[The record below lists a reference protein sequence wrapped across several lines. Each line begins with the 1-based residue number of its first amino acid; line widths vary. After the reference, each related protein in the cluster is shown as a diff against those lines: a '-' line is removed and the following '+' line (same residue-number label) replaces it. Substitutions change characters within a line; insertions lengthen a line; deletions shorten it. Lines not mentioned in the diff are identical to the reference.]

1 LNVIDYYGTPPPL
14 NLFTEGHRKMD
25 QEKYPHSKVTE
36 KIIGLAFELFKE
48 LGAGYSEKV
57 YQKGLEEKFKKHK
70 LNYRKEL
77 NCSLLVEG
85 KKIGGFRVDFLVED
99 VVVELKAR
107 GAVISKDISQVLTY
121 LKVHNIKV
129 GLLLIF
135 TKNGV
140 KIKRLI
146 L

>member
-1 LNVIDYYGTPPPL
+1 MN
-14 NLFTEGHRKMD
+14 K
-25 QEKYPHSKVTE
+25 EKYPNSDITE

-48 LGAGYSEKV
+48 LGSGYSEKI
-57 YQKGLEEKFKKHK
+57 YQNGLEEKFKKNRTKYLRECH
-70 LNYRKEL
+70 
-77 NCSLLVEG
+77 CSILVEG
-85 KKIGGFRVDFLVED
+85 KRIGGFRVDFLVENS

-107 GAVISKDISQVLTY
+107 GAIIGKDISQVLTY

-129 GLLLIF
+129 GLLLLF

-140 KIKRLI
+140 KVKRLV

>member
-1 LNVIDYYGTPPPL
+1 
-14 NLFTEGHRKMD
+14 MD
-25 QEKYPHSKVTE
+25 EKKYPHSETTE

-70 LNYRKEL
+70 LSYQKEL

-85 KKIGGFRVDFLVED
+85 KKIGGFRVDFLVENI
-99 VVVELKAR
+99 VVELKAR
-107 GAVISKDISQVLTY
+107 GAVIGKDISQVLTY
-121 LKVHNIKV
+121 LKVHNIKI

>member
-1 LNVIDYYGTPPPL
+1 
-14 NLFTEGHRKMD
+14 MD
-25 QEKYPHSKVTE
+25 SNKYPKSEITE

-70 LNYRKEL
+70 LNYQKEL

-107 GAVISKDISQVLTY
+107 GAVIGKDISQVLTY
-121 LKVHNIKV
+121 LKVHNIKI

-135 TKNGV
+135 SKDGV